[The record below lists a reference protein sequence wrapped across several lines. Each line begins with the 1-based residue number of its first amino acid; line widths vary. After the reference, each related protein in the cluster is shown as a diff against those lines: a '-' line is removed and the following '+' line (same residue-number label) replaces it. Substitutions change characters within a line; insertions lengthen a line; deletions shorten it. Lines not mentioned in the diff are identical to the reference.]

1 MPVCGRFRK
10 SPQAG
15 LYKIT
20 GSPDNNT
27 FTKSRKEGF
36 AFFPAFPSSYKPI
49 LRHSFRFKPY
59 SIPLDYIRLPSF
71 YLFILSLIRSLPYS
85 LAGEIFPCKGTASFR
100 SSSTAP
106 LTGSRIERQPSQIED
121 DLPVPAVLRCRV
133 GYSVQ
138 SPAVSLPLPH
148 FPAVWPACKIYPD
161 KEAGTASDKREEK
174 V

>member
-1 MPVCGRFRK
+1 MP
-10 SPQAG
+10 
-15 LYKIT
+15 
-20 GSPDNNT
+20 
-27 FTKSRKEGF
+27 
-36 AFFPAFPSSYKPI
+36 
-49 LRHSFRFKPY
+49 SFRLFLHLINRYYGIASVSNRIPY
-59 SIPLDYIRLPSF
+59 LLIISAYLPF